1 MKAFTYPKVPYL
13 TSQGRLAE
21 KYRLTCLR
29 AALIQFLST
38 IYRYHNQ
45 SSRCLMTDLSTVLPG
60 FPTQQYV
67 RLLPSLEKNLI
78 TTADLITLDVAE
90 IAKRA
95 QLPLLDLKR
104 LCNAVLE
111 ALQVNLGVSDAE
123 APRFASLK
131 RTGPDIVNSW
141 NTISTLD
148 EELDRALGGGI
159 PTGYITEVTGE
170 RYLSSQ
176 SLRSGNNW
184 QANRRD
190 CLNN

>member
-1 MKAFTYPKVPYL
+1 
-13 TSQGRLAE
+13 
-21 KYRLTCLR
+21 
-29 AALIQFLST
+29 
-38 IYRYHNQ
+38 
-45 SSRCLMTDLSTVLPG
+45 MTDLTTVLPG

-111 ALQVNLGVSDAE
+111 ALHVSLGVSDTQ
-123 APRFASLK
+123 APATASLK
-131 RTGPDIVNSW
+131 SSGVDVINSW

-148 EELDRALGGGI
+148 EALDRALGGGI

-170 RYLSSQ
+170 RYPTLSSNQ
-176 SLRSGNNW
+176 IVETVCTIRI
-184 QANRRD
+184 RIVEIV
-190 CLNN
+190 LNN